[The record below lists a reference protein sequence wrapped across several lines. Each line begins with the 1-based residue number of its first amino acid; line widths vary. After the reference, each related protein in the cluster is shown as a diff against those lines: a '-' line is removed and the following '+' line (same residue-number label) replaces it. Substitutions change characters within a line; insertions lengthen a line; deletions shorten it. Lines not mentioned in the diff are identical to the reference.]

1 MTLRTHLDGAVFA
14 EHLPGRSPTILALH
28 GWGRDRSDLLDAL
41 SGREVVAPDL
51 PGFGASPPP
60 PEPWG
65 AAHYAGLVALFVE
78 QAEIGPVVVVGH
90 SFGGR
95 VAAHLAADHPDLV
108 DGVVFVGVPLL
119 RAPTGSKPA
128 RSYRLVRRLRR
139 MRLVPESM
147 LDSMRQRHGSADY
160 RAATG
165 VMRNV
170 LVTVVNEDYRDE
182 LSRITC
188 PVGFCW
194 GATDTAARPAI
205 ATAAS
210 ALVSRSVV
218 VDVVDDAGHDVHRS
232 HPNRLAAVIDAVT
245 DAAGAT
251 P

>member
-51 PGFGASPPP
+51 PGFGVSPPP

-65 AAHYAGLVALFVE
+65 AARYADLVSQFVE
-78 QAEIGPVVVVGH
+78 QAELGPVIVVGH

-108 DGVVFVGVPLL
+108 SGVVFVGAPLL
-119 RAPTGSKPA
+119 RTTPTTKPA
-128 RSYRLVRRLRR
+128 RSYRLVRQLRR
-139 MRLVPESM
+139 MQLVSESM

-165 VMRNV
+165 VMRDV
-170 LVTVVNEDYRDE
+170 LVTVVNEDYSDE

-194 GATDTAARPAI
+194 GATDTAVRPDI
-205 ATAAS
+205 ATGAS

-218 VDVVDDAGHDVHRS
+218 VDVVDGAGHDVHRS
-232 HPNRLAAVIDAVT
+232 HPDRLVAVIDAVT
-245 DAAGAT
+245 GAVEVA